1 LFGEFVELSP
11 EVLMKRSQLFAVIG
25 GVVLLIALTAGAAAY
40 VTQATINDDKSVS
53 LPRAER
59 VVVHQQAALVP
70 PAANC
75 DDGNI
80 VGHVLGGAAGGVAG
94 SQIGSGSGQTAATIA
109 GTLGGAYV
117 GGEYIPTRNV
127 TCR

>member
-1 LFGEFVELSP
+1 
-11 EVLMKRSQLFAVIG
+11 MKRSHLLAAIG
-25 GVVLLIALTAGAAAY
+25 GVILLIGVTAGAAAY
-40 VTQATINDDKSVS
+40 MTHATIKEDQSVT

-59 VVVHQQAALVP
+59 VVVRQSAAPAPAPQPVP
-70 PAANC
+70 C

-80 VGHVLGGAAGGVAG
+80 VGHVLGGAAGGIAG

-117 GGEYIPTRNV
+117 GGEYIPTHNA

>member
-1 LFGEFVELSP
+1 
-11 EVLMKRSQLFAVIG
+11 MKRSHLAAAIG
-25 GVVLLIALTAGAAAY
+25 GAVLLIGLTAGAAAY
-40 VTQATINDDKSVS
+40 VTQATIKEDKSVS
-53 LPRAER
+53 VPRER
-59 VVVHQQAALVP
+59 IVVHQQAAPTPQV
-70 PAANC
+70 ANC

-80 VGHVLGGAAGGVAG
+80 LGHVLGGAAGGVVG

-117 GGEYIPTRNV
+117 GGEYIPTHNA

>member
-1 LFGEFVELSP
+1 
-11 EVLMKRSQLFAVIG
+11 MKRTHLMAAVA
-25 GVVLLIALTAGAAAY
+25 GVILLIGLTAGAAAY
-40 VTQATINDDKSVS
+40 VTQSAIKDEMAAAP
-53 LPRAER
+53 PRTER
-59 VVVHQQAALVP
+59 VVIHKEAAPAPAPAQQV
-70 PAANC
+70 ANC

-80 VGHVLGGAAGGVAG
+80 VGHVLGGAAGGVVG

>member
-1 LFGEFVELSP
+1 
-11 EVLMKRSQLFAVIG
+11 MKRSHLFATIG
-25 GVVLLIALTAGAAAY
+25 GVVLLIGLTAGAAAY
-40 VTQATINDDKSVS
+40 VTQSTIKDEKSVS

-59 VVVHQQAALVP
+59 VVVHQQAAP
-70 PAANC
+70 APAPQAANC

-80 VGHVLGGAAGGVAG
+80 VGHVLGGAAGGVVG

-127 TCR
+127 TCP

>member
-1 LFGEFVELSP
+1 
-11 EVLMKRSQLFAVIG
+11 MKRSHLIAVIG
-25 GVVLLIALTAGAAAY
+25 GVILLIGLTAGAAAY
-40 VTQATINDDKSVS
+40 VTQATIKDEKSVS
-53 LPRAER
+53 VPRAER
-59 VVVHQQAALVP
+59 VVIHQEAAP
-70 PAANC
+70 APAPAQQAANC

-80 VGHVLGGAAGGVAG
+80 VGHVLGGAAGGVVG
-94 SQIGSGSGQTAATIA
+94 SQVGSGSGQTAATIA

>member
-1 LFGEFVELSP
+1 MQRNHLIA
-11 EVLMKRSQLFAVIG
+11 AVG
-25 GVVLLIALTAGAAAY
+25 GIILLIGLSAGAAAY
-40 VTQATINDDKSVS
+40 VTQSTMKDDKSVS
-53 LPRAER
+53 VPRAER
-59 VVVHQQAALVP
+59 IVVREQAAAP
-70 PAANC
+70 MPAC

-80 VGHVLGGAAGGVAG
+80 VGHVLGGAAGGVVG

>member
-1 LFGEFVELSP
+1 
-11 EVLMKRSQLFAVIG
+11 MKRSHLAAAIG
-25 GVVLLIALTAGAAAY
+25 GVVLLIGLTAGAAAY
-40 VTQATINDDKSVS
+40 VTQATIKEDKVASA
-53 LPRAER
+53 PRER
-59 VVVHQQAALVP
+59 VVVHQQAAP
-70 PAANC
+70 APQAANC

-80 VGHVLGGAAGGVAG
+80 VGHVLGGAAGGVVG

-127 TCR
+127 TCP